1 MVYQAH
7 HLHLQKCFDKRE
19 IRFGVQWQIARL
31 VTLGHITYDDV
42 PVPALDTL
50 KGPNQS
56 TAPLVDKLFRRSVN
70 EANEGTSGFFS
81 KEKEATVRFTLPN
94 EIPCS
99 SVN

>member
-31 VTLGHITYDDV
+31 VTLGHITYEDV
-42 PVPALDTL
+42 LVPALDAL

-56 TAPLVDKLFRRSVN
+56 TAPLVDKLFCRSVN
-70 EANEGTSGFFS
+70 EANDSGTSGFFS
-81 KEKEATVRFTLPN
+81 KEKEATVR
-94 EIPCS
+94 
-99 SVN
+99 